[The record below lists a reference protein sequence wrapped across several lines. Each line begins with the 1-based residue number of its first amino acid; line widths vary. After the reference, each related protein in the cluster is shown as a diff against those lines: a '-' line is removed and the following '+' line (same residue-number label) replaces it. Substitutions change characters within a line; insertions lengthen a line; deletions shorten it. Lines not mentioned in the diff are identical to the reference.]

1 MLEVNL
7 ALDGHYQS
15 WYNVLW
21 TRGGD
26 SQYAQAWWNL
36 VPAHRSFA
44 ADVLHHTLERRQ
56 ECKCA
61 YGY

>member
-36 VPAHRSFA
+36 VPATRAPAAVVLRS
-44 ADVLHHTLERRQ
+44 TLTLDDNH
-56 ECKCA
+56 
-61 YGY
+61 